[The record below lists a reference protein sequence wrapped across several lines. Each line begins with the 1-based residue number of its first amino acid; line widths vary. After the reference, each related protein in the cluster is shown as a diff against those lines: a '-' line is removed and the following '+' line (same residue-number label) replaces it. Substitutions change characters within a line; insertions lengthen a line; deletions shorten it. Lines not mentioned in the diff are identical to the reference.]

1 VKRIIH
7 WFLGITTIIIFGLII
22 ACSHAAQKEN
32 MGVIVISDGAPLPE
46 WNQMVMNLIASV
58 KSPYPIK
65 PAFLDYDKER
75 TLEKAVRRLEAKGV
89 NNILIVHLSPSSY
102 SNHHEEIRYLVGLR
116 KDLGLYT
123 EMTETPIKSTSR
135 FAVSPGMD
143 EHLLIVAALSEYTR
157 ELSQEPTKEALILVG
172 HGPVEEVENIMWI
185 RQLKRIGKEITKTL
199 NFQEVVCMN
208 LRSVAAD
215 LVREQAHA
223 DLREVGQRLSKQ
235 GRVTVVI
242 SSLGTFMLQQEVKTS

>member
-1 VKRIIH
+1 MKRIIH

-89 NNILIVHLSPSSY
+89 NNILYCSS
-102 SNHHEEIRYLVGLR
+102 
-116 KDLGLYT
+116 
-123 EMTETPIKSTSR
+123 
-135 FAVSPGMD
+135 F
-143 EHLLIVAALSEYTR
+143 
-157 ELSQEPTKEALILVG
+157 ALIL
-172 HGPVEEVENIMWI
+172 
-185 RQLKRIGKEITKTL
+185 
-199 NFQEVVCMN
+199 
-208 LRSVAAD
+208 
-215 LVREQAHA
+215 
-223 DLREVGQRLSKQ
+223 
-235 GRVTVVI
+235 
-242 SSLGTFMLQQEVKTS
+242 QQSP